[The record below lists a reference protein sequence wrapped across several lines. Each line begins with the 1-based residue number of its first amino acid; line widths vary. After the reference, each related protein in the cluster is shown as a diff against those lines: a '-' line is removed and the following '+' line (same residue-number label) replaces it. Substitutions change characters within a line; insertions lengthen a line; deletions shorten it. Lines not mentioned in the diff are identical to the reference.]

1 MNKEELINHMLN
13 VLADIE
19 SQDKA
24 NWDNLLEAGEYQEI
38 DLDKAW
44 HNGYYSAIQSVRNL
58 LSDN

>member
-24 NWDNLLEAGEYQEI
+24 NWDNLLEAGEYEEI

-44 HNGYYSAIQSVRNL
+44 HNGYASAITTVRNL
-58 LSDN
+58 LND